1 MTSPLERKDLTV
13 HIADQAAVGVPD
25 GAPDFTEIR
34 GSSGRVESSP
44 SYVEG
49 NEVITDGQAPQQVQ
63 DRQEINFTREFDVT
77 KETIRFFD
85 EVVHGVQVDNTIS
98 ADSTIAATGT
108 GFTSTASFGALS
120 VGDWF
125 LASGFSDATLNILYK
140 ISAKADAS
148 TISTATAPP
157 TTEAASNAITFDSM
171 KTASGL
177 TKTLRTIQNRT
188 FDDAKAA
195 DTNYE
200 SFLDCFAAV
209 GSLSVEKSGIVTGSI
224 EFKAPNPVSGSAA
237 LSSQTDSAKDT
248 SDIVSAI
255 NNIGAFY
262 ENGVDSACII
272 QTLSIEFNNNYEGDG
287 GAAGCDDEQFG
298 RGNIGVTGSIL
309 TRSVKA
315 TSSTWKDKNQNGTKQ
330 SIAVYFIW
338 SDGDWAV
345 MDITKALITS
355 HVFTDG
361 DIVVANEMEY
371 AATPDTVTGA
381 SFQIFRNF
389 V

>member
-1 MTSPLERKDLTV
+1 MASLERKDLTV
-13 HIADQAAVGVPD
+13 HIADQATEGAAD
-25 GAPDFTEIR
+25 AAPDFTEIR

-63 DRQEINFTREFDVT
+63 DRQEISFTREFDVT
-77 KETIRFFD
+77 KETIRLFD
-85 EVVHGVQVDNTIS
+85 EVVHGVQADNTIS

-120 VGDWF
+120 VGDWYV
-125 LASGFSDATLNILYK
+125 ASGFADATLNILYK
-140 ISAKADAS
+140 ISAKADSS
-148 TISTATAPP
+148 TITTETAPP
-157 TTEAASNAITFDSM
+157 TTESAGASVTFTTM

-209 GSLSVEKSGIVTGSI
+209 GSMTIEKSGIVTGSM

-255 NNIGAFY
+255 NNVGAFY
-262 ENGVDSACII
+262 EDGVDSNCVI
-272 QTLSIEFNNNYEGDG
+272 QTMSIEFNNNYEGDG
-287 GAAGCDDEQFG
+287 GAAGCDDEKFG
-298 RGNIGVTGSIL
+298 RGNISITGSIT
-309 TRSVKA
+309 TRTLKA

-330 SIAVYFIW
+330 AIAVYFTW
-338 SDGDWAV
+338 PDGDWAV
-345 MDITKALITS
+345 MEVTKALITS
-355 HVFTDG
+355 HNFTDG
-361 DIVVANEMEY
+361 DIVVSNEMEY

-381 SFQIFRNF
+381 SFQIFRSF
-389 V
+389 A